1 MSNSNEIYSQIDELV
16 SDRLKTFDDY
26 AITETAEELLA
37 KLEDER
43 FFLEPLAL
51 EGQMTMIYA
60 PPNAGKTLII
70 LYLARE
76 YAWKNLSTT

>member
-1 MSNSNEIYSQIDELV
+1 MSSGFLDKPEQ
-16 SDRLKTFDDY
+16 LKTFDDY

-37 KLEDER
+37 KLADER
-43 FFLEPLAL
+43 FFTEPLAL

-76 YAWKNLSTT
+76 YAWKNQSST